1 MSLNTLT
8 TPYFRNKKP
17 TYMYPHPPPPQKTP
31 TNIHVHKYMYTLT
44 WVMFVS
50 FIKKM
55 TSKHTCS

>member
-17 TYMYPHPPPPQKTP
+17 TYMYPHPHPPQKNP
-31 TNIHVHKYMYTLT
+31 TNIHVHKYMYTPT

-50 FIKKM
+50 FIKKNDQ
-55 TSKHTCS
+55 